1 MLCLKICTNANCL
14 QTSQIQFAHGNGY
27 ASVTAKSAAPSR
39 QDVQRTDS
47 LPSLSLSP
55 DVCVPFRA
63 SDQMWIDTPQ
73 SRSEALTLLARLC
86 TQTYV
91 EKPCDLLGHYFRSGC
106 QAKSAAKLR
115 KSYACLIAPQLL
127 DMLTAAATPNPTG
140 RETRS
145 PTSLLDLPHLDT
157 AGGPKVRRGDTQGPR
172 RRRTENAPQPRGV
185 LQPNAARA
193 ISFPHPEL

>member
-14 QTSQIQFAHGNGY
+14 QTSQIQFAHGSGY

-47 LPSLSLSP
+47 LQSLPLSP
-55 DVCVPFRA
+55 DECVPVRA
-63 SDQMWIDTPQ
+63 SDQVRIETPQ
-73 SRSEALTLLARLC
+73 SRPGALTLLARPGAH
-86 TQTYV
+86 TYV

-172 RRRTENAPQPRGV
+172 RRRTGNAPHPRKV
-185 LQPNAARA
+185 R
-193 ISFPHPEL
+193 

>member
-1 MLCLKICTNANCL
+1 MGRESPEEARVGEQSGDGLESMHACFASRFARTLIVCKIE
-14 QTSQIQFAHGNGY
+14 TSQIQFAHGNCY

-73 SRSEALTLLARLC
+73 SRSGALTLLARLC

-115 KSYACLIAPQLL
+115 KNYACLTAPRL
-127 DMLTAAATPNPTG
+127 
-140 RETRS
+140 
-145 PTSLLDLPHLDT
+145 
-157 AGGPKVRRGDTQGPR
+157 
-172 RRRTENAPQPRGV
+172 
-185 LQPNAARA
+185 
-193 ISFPHPEL
+193 

>member
-1 MLCLKICTNANCL
+1 MLCLKICTDANCL

-55 DVCVPFRA
+55 DVCVPIRA
-63 SDQMWIDTPQ
+63 SDQIWIDTPQ
-73 SRSEALTLLARLC
+73 SRSGALTLRARLC
-86 TQTYV
+86 AHTYV

-115 KSYACLIAPQLL
+115 KTTHVSSPLGCEHADCGRNSP
-127 DMLTAAATPNPTG
+127 LTGKQNWAG
-140 RETRS
+140 R
-145 PTSLLDLPHLDT
+145 
-157 AGGPKVRRGDTQGPR
+157 VRRTPGWVSKVATVLSLCTD
-172 RRRTENAPQPRGV
+172 ALPQDLHGC
-185 LQPNAARA
+185 
-193 ISFPHPEL
+193 